1 MFGASL
7 SRAGRA
13 ALAGS
18 AVTTSRRWVSLRTF
32 YAMIPVLIPAA
43 TAAVAILTAL
53 VAEAALVVDA
63 ARVEAALV
71 AGAICHRPTRNR
83 QSDKFQSKLK
93 LKLVRRFGR
102 SILNINNAST
112 VKSISASVFSSGSYG

>member
-1 MFGASL
+1 
-7 SRAGRA
+7 
-13 ALAGS
+13 
-18 AVTTSRRWVSLRTF
+18 
-32 YAMIPVLIPAA
+32 MIPVLIPAA

-71 AGAICHRPTRNR
+71 AGSICHRPTRNR

-93 LKLVRRFGR
+93 LKLVRVR
-102 SILNINNAST
+102 T
-112 VKSISASVFSSGSYG
+112 VNPKYK